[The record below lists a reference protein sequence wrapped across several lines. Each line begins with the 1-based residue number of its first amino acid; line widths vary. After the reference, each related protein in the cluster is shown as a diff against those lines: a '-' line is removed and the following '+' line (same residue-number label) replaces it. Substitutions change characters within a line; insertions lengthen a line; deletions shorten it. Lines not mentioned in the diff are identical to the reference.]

1 MTVQMSIAE
10 AESKLSAL
18 VAAAEEGAEV
28 ILTRDGLPVVRLV
41 SVVRRPFQIGLLDG
55 MGCSLPDFLEPMAES
70 DLRDW
75 A

>member
-18 VAAAEEGAEV
+18 VIAAEEGADV
-28 ILTRDGLPVVRLV
+28 ILTRDGLPVVRLI

-55 MGCSLPDFLEPMAES
+55 MGGSLPDFLEPMAEE

>member
-18 VAAAEEGAEV
+18 VAAAEQGAEV
-28 ILTRDGLPVVRLV
+28 VLTRDGLPVVRLI
-41 SVVRRPFQIGLLDG
+41 SVVHRPFKIGLLDG
-55 MGCSLPDFLEPMAES
+55 TGGDLPDFLEPMDQS